1 MPGSRSAGRV
11 QSVAVRLIY
20 EKEIE
25 IEQFEPE
32 KFYKINVH
40 GEINGAK
47 LDTSITS
54 FEGEK
59 VDKLFF
65 RNDALAN
72 KAQNYL

>member
-40 GEINGAK
+40 GERLTVQN
-47 LDTSITS
+47 SILPLQ
-54 FEGEK
+54 
-59 VDKLFF
+59 V
-65 RNDALAN
+65 
-72 KAQNYL
+72 